1 MTESRP
7 TAPGGRILLI
17 DDDRVFGLWAT
28 RVLEARGFT
37 VQHVL
42 DPMSGLRHIET
53 EPWDLVITDVEM
65 PRMSGL
71 EFLERLRRLDPGLP
85 VAVVTAHPTVDRVV
99 TTMRQAATEFIQKP
113 ISPDDF
119 AARVMRLAS
128 QRVPGNAAG
137 PEAVLAI
144 GAHPGDVE
152 IGAAGTLLGHQAAGA
167 SVTVLTLADGTPAD
181 GTLADGTLADGTLAD
196 GAVTDG
202 RLADG
207 TGAGAVTGAAA
218 GERTAPLIGTRLS
231 LRDLD
236 GGKGTLAAAID
247 RLIGRVQPS
256 VLYTH
261 SLHDDDPEHRDAHA
275 AAVGV
280 AWRVPRV
287 YCFQSPSASIGFQP
301 GHFVAIDEQFDRK
314 LSAVRVFDGQPEV
327 SGYLEA
333 DLLTS
338 TARYWARYARAQHAE
353 AFEVVRDR
361 APSPASGAGRVQPA
375 P

>member
-1 MTESRP
+1 
-7 TAPGGRILLI
+7 LLI

-42 DPMSGLRHIET
+42 DPVSGLRCVET

-85 VAVVTAHPTVDRVV
+85 VAVVTAHPTVDRAV
-99 TTMRQAATEFIQKP
+99 TTMRQTATEFIQKP
-113 ISPDDF
+113 ITPDDF
-119 AARVMRLAS
+119 AARVTALAS
-128 QRVPGNAAG
+128 QRVPGHGAG
-137 PEAVLAI
+137 PESVLAI

-152 IGAAGTLLGHQAAGA
+152 IGAGGTLLGHQAAGA
-167 SVTVLTLADGTPAD
+167 SVTVLTLAGGPA
-181 GTLADGTLADGTLAD
+181 G
-196 GAVTDG
+196 
-202 RLADG
+202 
-207 TGAGAVTGAAA
+207 GAAA
-218 GERTAPLIGTRLS
+218 GAATGDTAAPLSGTQLT
-231 LRDLD
+231 LRDID
-236 GGKGTLAAAID
+236 GGQGTLAAAID
-247 RLIGRVQPS
+247 TLIQRVQPS

-261 SLHDDDPEHRDAHA
+261 SLHDDDPEHRDAHST
-275 AAVGV
+275 AVGV

-287 YCFQSPSASIGFQP
+287 YCFQSPSAGVDFQP

-314 LSAVRVFDGQPEV
+314 LNAVRAFAGQAEV

-361 APSPASGAGRVQPA
+361 ATSPAPAGGGSVQPA